1 MASKSIQ
8 TVGWHQVYFSP
19 YNFYA
24 SLFPAPPLLFL
35 SHSFPFPLER
45 SSSSAATLPA
55 SLLRSSPLAAL
66 PARCFL
72 ATVPSPVS
80 PPLPS
85 VGLLVKQGRGTG
97 GIRKEARVP
106 SGVYPNSCLSHQRIT
121 LLVHAVQSVTGTHNQ
136 QSEFVDSKI
145 NLNFGINLYIISI
158 SRQYDSCSSS
168 RDFPMVL
175 VSLNSVQRIRSNRQ
189 ISIAA

>member
-35 SHSFPFPLER
+35 SC
-45 SSSSAATLPA
+45 SAATLPA
-55 SLLRSSPLAAL
+55 SLLRSSPLFAL
-66 PARCFL
+66 PARLFL
-72 ATVPSPVS
+72 ATVPSQVS

-136 QSEFVDSKI
+136 QSEFVDNKI
-145 NLNFGINLYIISI
+145 NLNSGINLYIISI
-158 SRQYDSCSSS
+158 SCQYDSCSSCYYQ
-168 RDFPMVL
+168 MAL
-175 VSLNSVQRIRSNRQ
+175 VSLNSVQRIRRNRQ
-189 ISIAA
+189 ISTAA